1 MYLVIGLIALATAAH
16 QGWSANMYAIA
27 GNLFPK
33 NVVASVTGIGG
44 MAGALG
50 GVLLAFITGY
60 LINWFGYASMFIIA
74 SGAYIVAL
82 LIIHLILPKLKPVDL

>member
-1 MYLVIGLIALATAAH
+1 
-16 QGWSANMYAIA
+16 MYAIA